1 MSEWLRR
8 QTWNLLGFAR
18 AGSIPAVDVFG
29 GVFWWYKW
37 QFYFIFGMVKLCFRT
52 SKSDLLN
59 SLSQKE
65 KEKKIFKGSFGYSWK
80 LKLKIEKYCSKIILK
95 CVNSTVGPIF
105 NEKVTKKWNLWIHK
119 QYIMYCLRQK
129 RDRKSVV

>member
-1 MSEWLRR
+1 
-8 QTWNLLGFAR
+8 
-18 AGSIPAVDVFG
+18 
-29 GVFWWYKW
+29 
-37 QFYFIFGMVKLCFRT
+37 MVKLCFRT

-105 NEKVTKKWNLWIHK
+105 NEKVTKKWSLWVPYTIYGTH
-119 QYIMYCLRQK
+119 RTDK
-129 RDRKSVV
+129 RELKSQ